1 MIKCNDRIGSLGQQM
16 RINERDTVEKPLLD
30 QLETLGW
37 DVIRLEMQQEPSE
50 SFRNSFDEV
59 VLRPKFDEAM
69 KKINPFL
76 TENQINEVYRTID
89 TFEGDK
95 LIVNNEQITDLLLNG
110 TSVARNEE
118 TGEANPLVRYIDFE
132 DISKN
137 NFVAVEQFKLHI
149 SGTDHYIIPDVVL
162 FVNGLPLV
170 VIECKSPK
178 IPSPMAEAIDQMNRY
193 SQQRDTSEP
202 EGNSRLFYY
211 NLFLIATCRSQAKFG
226 TLTSRIE
233 KFFFRWTDPYP
244 MSVNEL
250 EHGKSG
256 PSDQQR
262 LVAGMLAQK
271 NLLDILRVF
280 THFTTNEKGK
290 RIKIV
295 GRYQQFRAVKLAVQR
310 LLEGQNPLQRGGII
324 WHTQGSGKSLT
335 MMFLVREMRLHTRLA
350 SWKIVFVTDRT
361 QLQDQL
367 AGSVRIGAF
376 VKVADSV
383 DTLKTMLS
391 NDNSDIV
398 MAMIQKF
405 QEHGELNRLTK
416 IPIFPVLNESP
427 NILIM
432 TDEAHRSQY
441 SLLAANL
448 NQALP
453 NATSIGFTGTPTEK
467 TERKYKDYIDKYT
480 MREAIDDG
488 VTLRIVYQGFT
499 HNAEIDDKK
508 AADQMFADMFS
519 DYKIE
524 ERLKILGFGSKT
536 AYLESEDTI
545 REKSKKMVDHYVTQ
559 IFPNKFKAQV
569 VAVSREAAIR
579 YKTMLDKALKDYV
592 AALRNDNPQMIN
604 VELLDKLETAVV
616 ISGSHNDKPE
626 VKAFTNGT
634 YHKRAIDRFKMDF
647 ESVDDE
653 DNTKDG
659 NVGIIIVTDMLLTGF
674 DAPIEQVLY
683 LDKIIK
689 AHNLLQTIAR
699 VNRIG
704 GEGKDCGFI
713 VDFVGVGNHLK
724 DAIQNNDSREDAVES
739 GEIDGIIDSLSNESN
754 ELEELKNA
762 DAGIWDYLKENG
774 VDECFDDE
782 DAFMDLFYDA
792 DLRAEY
798 KDLYRK
804 FLRLFNNLLPN
815 KDALD
820 YYEDFIN
827 FTEIYALAKSR
838 DPQGLDMKEIPEKLR
853 AIADAHLKSSGI
865 VEKIKP
871 ISIFSDEFDEKIKGH
886 KKAKTRAAETE
897 HAIRHQIDVDMDD
910 DPELYAS
917 FADAIETIL
926 QSFAGDWERI
936 YEELEKLR
944 QKMKQQ
950 KNEETYGLHRQKQ
963 MPVFRIFKK
972 ELFEDKELS
981 EDEISKN
988 VSLTQQIMEVVIR
1001 EIKLTGF
1008 WDSVPAQN
1016 RLKQDLQEVLLSE
1029 AFVDI
1034 PLMLD
1039 KYRALISRILEF
1051 AKANHFKL
1059 IQE

>member
-1 MIKCNDRIGSLGQQM
+1 MIKCNDLTGSLGQQM
-16 RINERDTVEKPLLD
+16 RINELNTVEKPLLD
-30 QLETLGW
+30 QLEALGW
-37 DVIRLEMQQEPSE
+37 NVVRLNMQQEPYE
-50 SFRNSFDEV
+50 SFRTSFDEV
-59 VLRPKFDEAM
+59 ILRPKFNEALQR
-69 KKINPFL
+69 INPFL
-76 TENQINEVYRTID
+76 TQDQLKEVYRTID

-95 LIVNNEQITDLLLNG
+95 LIVNNEQITNLLLNG
-110 TSVARNEE
+110 TSVACNEQ
-118 TGEANPLVRYIDFE
+118 TGEANPLVRFIDFD
-132 DISKN
+132 DITKN

-149 SGTDHYIIPDVVL
+149 SGTDHHIIPDIVL

-178 IPSPMAEAIDQMNRY
+178 IQSPMAEAIDQMNRY
-193 SQQRDTSEP
+193 SQQRNASEA
-202 EGNSRLFYY
+202 EGNPRLFYY

-226 TLTSRIE
+226 TLTSHIE

-250 EHGKSG
+250 EHEKSA

-262 LVAGMLAQK
+262 LVAGMLTHK

-310 LLEGQNPLQRGGII
+310 LLDGQNPLQRGGII

-335 MMFLVREMRLHTRLA
+335 MMFLVREMRLHTKLA

-367 AGSVRIGAF
+367 AGSVSIGAF

-383 DTLKTMLS
+383 ETLKVMLS

-405 QEHGELNRLTK
+405 QERDELKNLGTF
-416 IPIFPVLNESP
+416 PILNESP

-448 NQALP
+448 NQAMP

-467 TERKYKDYIDKYT
+467 TEKKYKDYIDKYT

-499 HNAEIDDKK
+499 HNAEIDDKI
-508 AADQMFADMFS
+508 AADQMFADVFS

-524 ERLKILGFGSKT
+524 ERLKILGFGTVK

-545 REKSKKMVDHYVTQ
+545 REKAKKMVEHYVTQ

-579 YKTMLDKALKDYV
+579 YKTMLDRALKDYV
-592 AALRNDNPQMIN
+592 AQLKNNNPQLIN
-604 VELLDKLETAVV
+604 VGLLEKLETAVV

-626 VKAFTNGT
+626 VKAYANST

-647 ESVDDE
+647 ESVDNE
-653 DNTKDG
+653 DSTKDG
-659 NVGIIIVTDMLLTGF
+659 NIGIIIVTDMLLTGF

-683 LDKIIK
+683 LDKVIK

-713 VDFVGVGNHLK
+713 VDFVGVGHHLK
-724 DAIQNNDSREDAVES
+724 DAIQSNDSREDAVET
-739 GEIDGIIDSLSNESN
+739 GEIDGIIDSLSNENN

-762 DAGIWDYLKENG
+762 DIAIWDYLKKNG
-774 VDECFDDE
+774 VDECFNDE
-782 DAFMDLFYDA
+782 DAFLDLFYDA

-798 KDLYRK
+798 KDLYK
-804 FLRLFNNLLPN
+804 AFLKHFNNLLPN
-815 KDALD
+815 KEALT
-820 YYEDFIN
+820 YYKDFIN

-853 AIADAHLKSSGI
+853 AIADAHLKSKGI

-871 ISIFSDEFDEKIKGH
+871 ISIFSEEFDEKIKGH

-897 HAIRHQIDVDMDD
+897 HAIRHQIDIDMDD

-917 FADAIETIL
+917 FADAIDIIL
-926 QSFAGDWERI
+926 QNFAGDWDRI

-944 QKMKQQ
+944 QKMKLQ
-950 KNEETYGLHRQKQ
+950 KKEDTYGLHRQKQ
-963 MPVFRIFKK
+963 MPIFRIFKK
-972 ELFEDKELS
+972 ELFEDRNLS
-981 EDEISKN
+981 DDEISTN
-988 VSLTQQIMEVVIR
+988 VSLTQQITDVVIR

-1008 WDSVPAQN
+1008 WDSIPAQN
-1016 RLKQDLQEVLLSE
+1016 RLKQDLQEILLSE
-1029 AFVDI
+1029 AFVEI
-1034 PLMLD
+1034 PSMLD
-1039 KYRALISRILEF
+1039 KYKALISRILEF

>member
-1 MIKCNDRIGSLGQQM
+1 MIKCNDLTGSLGQQM
-16 RINERDTVEKPLLD
+16 RINEHNTVEKPLLD

-37 DVIRLEMQQEPSE
+37 EVIRLEMQQEPSQ
-50 SFRNSFDEV
+50 SFRSSFDEV
-59 VLRPKFDEAM
+59 ILYPKLKEALRR
-69 KKINPFL
+69 INPFL
-76 TENQINEVYRTID
+76 TPDQIGEVCRTID
-89 TFEGDK
+89 SFEGDK
-95 LIVNNEQITDLLLNG
+95 LIVNNEQVTELLLNG
-110 TSVARNEE
+110 TTVARNEQ
-118 TGEANPLVRYIDFE
+118 TGEQNPLVNYIDFD
-132 DISKN
+132 DISN
-137 NFVAVEQFKLHI
+137 NSFVAVEQFKLHI
-149 SGTDHYIIPDVVL
+149 SGTDHHIIPDIVL

-178 IPSPMAEAIDQMNRY
+178 IQSPMAEAIDQMNRY
-193 SQQRDTSEP
+193 SQQRDTSEA
-202 EGNSRLFYY
+202 EGNARLFYY
-211 NLFLIATCRSQAKFG
+211 NLFLIATSRSQAKFG

-244 MSVNEL
+244 MSIDEV
-250 EHGKSG
+250 EHGKSS
-256 PSDQQR
+256 PNDQQR
-262 LVAGMLAQK
+262 LVAGMLARK

-280 THFTTNEKGK
+280 THFMTNEKGK

-295 GRYQQFRAVKLAVQR
+295 GRYQQFRAVKLAVHR
-310 LLEGQNPLQRGGII
+310 MLEGQNPLQRGGII

-335 MMFLVREMRLHTRLA
+335 MMFLVREMRLHTKLA

-361 QLQDQL
+361 QLQKQL
-367 AGSVRIGAF
+367 ADSIRIGSS
-376 VKVADSV
+376 VKVAESV
-383 DTLKTMLS
+383 EILKTMLS

-405 QEHGELNRLTK
+405 QERDELKDLG
-416 IPIFPVLNESP
+416 IFPKLNESP

-467 TERKYKDYIDKYT
+467 TEKKYKDYIDKYT

-499 HNAEIDDKK
+499 HNAEVDDKH
-508 AADQMFADMFS
+508 AADQMFEDVFS
-519 DYKIE
+519 DYNIS
-524 ERLKILGFGSKT
+524 ERLKILGFGSAK

-545 REKSKKMVDHYVTQ
+545 REKSKKMVEHYVTQ

-579 YKTMLDKALKDYV
+579 YKTKLDNALKDYV
-592 AALRNDNPQMIN
+592 TQLKISNPQMIN
-604 VELLDKLETAVV
+604 VDLLEKLETAVV

-626 VKAFTNGT
+626 VKAFTNAS
-634 YHKRAIDRFKMDF
+634 YHNRVIDRFKMDF
-647 ESVDDE
+647 ETVDDE
-653 DNTKDG
+653 DKTKDG

-683 LDKIIK
+683 LDKVIK

-704 GEGKDCGFI
+704 GDGKDCGFI
-713 VDFVGVGNHLK
+713 VDFVGVGHHLK
-724 DAIQNNDSREDAVES
+724 RAIQSNDDREDAVET
-739 GEIDGIIDSLSNESN
+739 GEIDGIIDALSNEHD
-754 ELEELKNA
+754 ELENLKKA
-762 DAGIWDYLKENG
+762 DAAIWDYLKKNG
-774 VDECFDDE
+774 VDECFGDE

-798 KDLYRK
+798 KDLYK
-804 FLRLFNNLLPN
+804 AFLRQFNNLLPN
-815 KDALD
+815 KEALVF
-820 YYEDFIN
+820 YKDFIN

-838 DPQGLDMKEIPEKLR
+838 DPNGLDMREIPEKLR
-853 AIADAHLKSSGI
+853 AIADAHLKSKGI

-871 ISIFSDEFDEKIKGH
+871 IPIFSDEFDEKIKGH

-897 HAIRHQIDVDMDD
+897 HAIRHQIDVDMDE

-917 FADAIETIL
+917 FADAIEMIL
-926 QSFAGDWERI
+926 QNFAGDWDRI

-950 KNEETYGLHRQKQ
+950 KNENTYGLHRQKQ

-972 ELFEDKELS
+972 ELFGDRELS
-981 EDEISKN
+981 EDEISAN
-988 VSLTQQIMEVVIR
+988 VSLTQQIMNTVIR

-1008 WDSVPAQN
+1008 WDSIPAQN
-1016 RLKQDLQEVLLSE
+1016 RLKQELQEILLSE
-1029 AFVDI
+1029 AFAKI
-1034 PLMLD
+1034 PSMIQ
-1039 KYRALISRILEF
+1039 KYNAMISRILEF
-1051 AKANHFKL
+1051 AKANHFRL
-1059 IQE
+1059 IQG

>member
-1 MIKCNDRIGSLGQQM
+1 MIKCNDLTGNLGQQM
-16 RINERDTVEKPLLD
+16 RINERDTVEKPLMD
-30 QLETLGW
+30 QLESMGWKTL
-37 DVIRLEMQQEPSE
+37 RLEMQQEPSQ

-59 VLRPKFDEAM
+59 VLYSKLKEALS
-69 KKINPFL
+69 KINPFL
-76 TENQINEVYRTID
+76 TSDQINEVCRTID

-95 LIVNNEQITDLLLNG
+95 LIVNNEQVTDLLLNG
-110 TSVARNEE
+110 TTVSRNEL
-118 TGEANPLVRYIDFE
+118 TGEQNPLVNYIDFK

-149 SGTDHYIIPDVVL
+149 SGTDHHIIPDIVL

-178 IPSPMAEAIDQMNRY
+178 IQSPMAEAIDQMNRY
-193 SQQRDTSEP
+193 SQQRDTQEA
-202 EGNSRLFYY
+202 EGNARLFYY
-211 NLFLIATCRSQAKFG
+211 NLFLIATSRSQAKFG

-233 KFFFRWTDPYP
+233 KFFYRWTDPYP
-244 MSVNEL
+244 MTLNEL
-250 EHGKSG
+250 DHGMSA
-256 PSDQQR
+256 PNDQQR
-262 LVAGMLAQK
+262 LVAGMLAPQ
-271 NLLDILRVF
+271 NLLDILQVF

-295 GRYQQFRAVKLAVQR
+295 GRYQQFRAVKLAVSR

-335 MMFLVREMRLHTRLA
+335 MMFLVREMRLHTQLA

-367 AGSVRIGAF
+367 TDNIRIGSS

-383 DTLKTMLS
+383 ENLKSLLS

-405 QEHGELNRLTK
+405 QERDELKNLGV
-416 IPIFPVLNESP
+416 FPKLNDSP

-467 TERKYKDYIDKYT
+467 TEKKYKDYIDKYT

-499 HNAEIDDKK
+499 HNAEIDDKL
-508 AADQMFADMFS
+508 AADQMFADVFS
-519 DYKIE
+519 DYKID
-524 ERLKILGFGSKT
+524 ERLKILGFGSAK

-545 REKSKKMVDHYVTQ
+545 REKSKKMVEHYVTQ

-579 YKTMLDKALKDYV
+579 YKTMLDMALKDYV
-592 AALRNDNPQMIN
+592 AQLKVSNQQMIN
-604 VELLDKLETAVV
+604 VDLLDKLETAVV
-616 ISGSHNDKPE
+616 ISAAHNDLPD
-626 VKAFTNGT
+626 VKAFANSD
-634 YHKRAIDRFKMDF
+634 YHKHAIDRFKMDF
-647 ESVDDE
+647 ESVDDQDE
-653 DNTKDG
+653 TKDG

-683 LDKIIK
+683 LDKVIK

-704 GEGKDCGFI
+704 GDGKDCGFI

-724 DAIQNNDSREDAVES
+724 DAIMNNDSREDAVET
-739 GEIDGIIDSLSNESN
+739 GEIDGIIDSLSNERD
-754 ELEELKNA
+754 ELENLKKA
-762 DAGIWDYLKENG
+762 DSAIWDYFKKNG
-774 VDECFDDE
+774 VEDCIGDE
-782 DAFMDLFYDA
+782 DAFLDLFYDA
-792 DLRAEY
+792 DIRAEY
-798 KDLYRK
+798 KDLYK
-804 FLRLFNNLLPN
+804 IFLKHFNNLLPN

-820 YYEDFIN
+820 YYNDFIN
-827 FTEIYALAKSR
+827 FSEIYALAKSR
-838 DPQGLDMKEIPEKLR
+838 DPQGLSMREIPEKLR
-853 AIADAHLKSSGI
+853 NIVDTHLKSKGI
-865 VEKIKP
+865 IEKIKP
-871 ISIFSDEFDEKIKGH
+871 ISIFSEEFDEKIKGH
-886 KKAKTRAAETE
+886 KRAKTRAAETE

-917 FADAIETIL
+917 FAEAIELIL
-926 QSFAGDWERI
+926 ENFAGNWDRI
-936 YEELEKLR
+936 YDELEKLR
-944 QKMKQQ
+944 QKMRQQ

-963 MPVFRIFKK
+963 MPIFRIFKK
-972 ELFEDKELS
+972 ELFEDRTLS
-981 EDEISKN
+981 DDEISKN
-988 VSLTQQIMEVVIR
+988 VSLTQQVVNTVIR

-1008 WDSVPAQN
+1008 WDSPPAQN
-1016 RLKQDLQEVLLSE
+1016 RLKQELQEVLLGE
-1029 AFVDI
+1029 AFADI
-1034 PLMLD
+1034 PLMMG
-1039 KYRALISRILEF
+1039 KYKVLISRILEF

-1059 IQE
+1059 IQD